1 MLLFPVILRKNL
13 GRLTG
18 FVVIKSQ
25 LILRIAGQNP
35 HLFQRDVVKVVDAIL
50 DQIVSA
56 LAQGDR
62 VELRGFGSFS
72 AKLRGGRVAENRRY
86 TARTRKNHF
95 CFQAEQG
102 KSQAAQLR
110 WLTHQKRLFQNHRI
124 LQGKLNAVK
133 AAFKAG
139 VTPARI
145 AREFGISQA
154 DVRRALIRDA
164 KRN

>member
-1 MLLFPVILRKNL
+1 LLLFPVILRTNL

-72 AKLRGGRVAENRRY
+72 AKLRGGRVGRNPKTGATLHVPEKIISVFRPSKEN
-86 TARTRKNHF
+86 H
-95 CFQAEQG
+95 
-102 KSQAAQLR
+102 
-110 WLTHQKRLFQNHRI
+110 KRLNSD
-124 LQGKLNAVK
+124 G
-133 AAFKAG
+133 
-139 VTPARI
+139 
-145 AREFGISQA
+145 
-154 DVRRALIRDA
+154 
-164 KRN
+164 

>member
-1 MLLFPVILRKNL
+1 LLLFPVILRKNL

-72 AKLRGGRVAENRRY
+72 AKLRGVALGEIRKPALHCTYPKKSFLFSGRARKITSGSTPMADPPETTLSKSSNSLPIRNGGHIIRR
-86 TARTRKNHF
+86 
-95 CFQAEQG
+95 
-102 KSQAAQLR
+102 
-110 WLTHQKRLFQNHRI
+110 
-124 LQGKLNAVK
+124 
-133 AAFKAG
+133 FK
-139 VTPARI
+139 
-145 AREFGISQA
+145 
-154 DVRRALIRDA
+154 
-164 KRN
+164 

>member
-1 MLLFPVILRKNL
+1 
-13 GRLTG
+13 
-18 FVVIKSQ
+18 VIKSQ

-50 DQIVSA
+50 DQIVSSSGRSGGVA
-56 LAQGDR
+56 GLWLVFREAAWR
-62 VELRGFGSFS
+62 SRW
-72 AKLRGGRVAENRRY
+72 AKSENRRY

-124 LQGKLNAVK
+124 LCLLGMAVISFGGSSK
-133 AAFKAG
+133 EASNLPSRGFI
-139 VTPARI
+139 TPPKVL
-145 AREFGISQA
+145 SHPSH
-154 DVRRALIRDA
+154 
-164 KRN
+164 RNE